1 MELRRWLSDTIYTL
15 ICIYF
20 LSDLEITTPNRISTV
35 CSGISIISSFS
46 ESPTDIFYLYNQLD
60 YSSNQLLVM
69 TSPGDYE
76 PISLCANYLI
86 KSNTHHA
93 FHKNLF
99 VFMSWTK
106 MEIFL
111 ISCVAMR
118 QCLFQSAFQCLNG
131 KKKKHTLKEVIWF
144 PLDLSLGNW
153 I

>member
-1 MELRRWLSDTIYTL
+1 MVIWYNLYIDLYL
-15 ICIYF
+15 L
-20 LSDLEITTPNRISTV
+20 LSDLENITPNRISTV

-46 ESPTDIFYLYNQLD
+46 ESPTDIFYLPNQLD

-99 VFMSWTK
+99 VFMSSTK

-111 ISCVAMR
+111 ISCVATR